1 MDAQLH
7 KAFFGIFS
15 KNKRATDNE
24 SNLIAKSGLF
34 VSPAPLVHKT
44 RFSLKTGFFTKQKK
58 SHKIEVLA
66 PPECYQ
72 NPEFHMSS
80 SKNGFNI
87 HQ

>member
-1 MDAQLH
+1 M
-7 KAFFGIFS
+7 AFVD
-15 KNKRATDNE
+15 KH
-24 SNLIAKSGLF
+24 
-34 VSPAPLVHKT
+34 VHKT

-58 SHKIEVLA
+58 SHKREVWA

>member
-1 MDAQLH
+1 M
-7 KAFFGIFS
+7 AFVD
-15 KNKRATDNE
+15 KH
-24 SNLIAKSGLF
+24 
-34 VSPAPLVHKT
+34 VHKT

-58 SHKIEVLA
+58 KSHKREVWA